1 MSKTRSSKPRNRALA
16 TAVAAAGGQSALGQR
31 IGVPQP
37 TISDWLFKTGK
48 PDPEKCV
55 DIERLTGV
63 RCEEL
68 YPNVFGRFMQLRS
81 RARTA
86 GATS

>member
-1 MSKTRSSKPRNRALA
+1 MSKTRSTKPRNRALA

-55 DIERLTGV
+55 DIERVTGV
-63 RCEEL
+63 RCEAL
-68 YPNVFGRFMQLRS
+68 CPDVFGRFMQLRKS
-81 RARTA
+81 ARSS
-86 GATS
+86 GATP